1 MPKPNPSALQL
12 IAIAAQTENRVIGK
26 DGGMP
31 WHLPADFAHFKRLS
45 RGKPNIMGR
54 KVWDSLGGQALKER
68 ENIVLTRNPQFQASG
83 AIVAHSPEEA
93 LQLAE
98 DAPEIAIIGGEE
110 IYRLYWDRLTRL
122 EMTLIHAELDGD
134 TFFPEIGPEWE
145 LAQETFRPA
154 DEKNR
159 YDLTF
164 QTWRRRGSGQP

>member
-1 MPKPNPSALQL
+1 MPSRQD
-12 IAIAAQTENRVIGK
+12 IVAIAAQTENRVIGR

-31 WHLPADFAHFKRLS
+31 WHLPADFAHFRALS
-45 RGKPNIMGR
+45 VGKPNIMGR
-54 KVWDSLGGQALKER
+54 KVFDTLRRKPLPER
-68 ENIVLTRNPQFQASG
+68 VNIVLTHNENLKFDG
-83 AIVAHSPEEA
+83 CLIAHSPEEA
-93 LQLAE
+93 LQLAG